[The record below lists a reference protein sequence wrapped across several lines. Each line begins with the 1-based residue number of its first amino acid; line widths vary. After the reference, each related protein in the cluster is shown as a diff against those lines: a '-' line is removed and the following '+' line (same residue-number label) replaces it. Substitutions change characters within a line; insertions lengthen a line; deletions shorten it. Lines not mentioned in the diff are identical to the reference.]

1 MRLFIVFLV
10 ALFAAGPSAYAS
22 PTGFVYALDPATGC
36 NTCEGPQVLVFD
48 GGTTRLVTKIP
59 LDKGTTPAGIAISPD
74 GAHLYVTEI
83 GLGTRMVVINAR
95 THAIVATYPV
105 SVVGLLAVN
114 NNDTAVYIR
123 AGTSLARFD
132 TATHTITA
140 TAVVGNGG
148 GISFNRLANAVVV
161 PAATSATTG
170 ALVEYDPITLT
181 QIRAVAIHDNP
192 AGVRPSRSG
201 SQLYV
206 TLVALAGSPAGLIT
220 LNAATL
226 AIDRDLVLGPNPH
239 INAADAPTRQAV
251 YLAGRFEVL
260 EVSTVSQIS
269 TPIPLPDFTTATAI
283 AIPPGEKYA
292 FTTDARLNATGLTAV
307 TAIDLDTRTTVMTYP
322 LEGPP
327 GFDLMTSTPDGVSS
341 CTYRLDSA
349 YASFNQAQADPVP
362 IRLTTGCAWVASS
375 DAPWVHFSAS
385 SGPASATIVLS
396 ADANVSGQTRRATV
410 TIGGQTVA
418 VTQGAQDAAPAFGV
432 IDTPLEGASGLSGAI
447 AITGWALDDLGVQAV
462 YIYRDPVPGEPATQI
477 PIGTATLVEGARPD
491 VQAIFPTLPFASR
504 AGWGYQLLTNVLPPS
519 SDGSYRL
526 YVYVGDLDRH
536 STFLGTRTI
545 HLSNGAPIQPFG
557 AIDTPGQGETVSGVI
572 TNWGWAL
579 PGLLSGI
586 PADGSTIN
594 VVIDGIVVGHPTYGL
609 DRPDIVALFPSNPGR
624 HTAVGFFT
632 IDTTTLTNGV
642 HTIAWVVRDIRGRVE
657 GIGSRYFTVYN
668 P

>member
-1 MRLFIVFLV
+1 MKLFIALLV
-10 ALFAAGPSAYAS
+10 ALLAAGARASAS
-22 PTGFVYALDPATGC
+22 TTGFAYALDPATGC
-36 NTCEGPQVLVFD
+36 GTCEGPQVLVFD

-59 LDKGTTPAGIAISPD
+59 LDKGFTPVGIAISPD
-74 GAHLYVTEI
+74 GAHLYVSQI
-83 GLGTRMVVINAR
+83 GLATRMIVIDAR
-95 THAIVATYPV
+95 THAIVAKYPV
-105 SVVGLLAVN
+105 SAAGLLAVN
-114 NNDTAVYIR
+114 NDDTAVYIR
-123 AGTSLARFD
+123 VGTSLARFD

-148 GISFNRLANAVVV
+148 GISFNRVANAVVV
-161 PAATSATTG
+161 PVATDPGTG

-181 QIRAVAIHDNP
+181 QIRAVAVRDNP
-192 AGVRPSRSG
+192 TSVSLSRTG

-206 TLVALAGSPAGLIT
+206 PLNAGFGKPAGLIT

-226 AIDRDLVLGPNPH
+226 AVESDRVLGPNPR
-239 INAADAPTRQAV
+239 IGAAEAPTRQAV

-260 EVSTVSQIS
+260 EVSTVSQS
-269 TPIPLPDFTTATAI
+269 FTAMPLPDFTSATAI

-292 FTTDARLNATGLTAV
+292 FTTNARLNATGLTAV
-307 TAIDLDTRTTVMTYP
+307 TAIDLDTRTMVMTY
-322 LEGPP
+322 LLDGPP

-349 YASFNQAQADPVP
+349 YASFNQAQADPVT

-375 DAPWVHFSAS
+375 DAPWIHLSAS
-385 SGPASATIVLS
+385 SGPASAAIVLS
-396 ADANVSGQTRRATV
+396 VDANLTGQTRRATV

-418 VTQGAQDAAPAFGV
+418 VTQGAQDVTPAFGV

-462 YIYRDPVPGEPATQI
+462 YIYRDPLPGEPATQI

-504 AGWGYQLLTNVLPPS
+504 AGWGYQLLTNTLPPS

-526 YVYVGDLDRH
+526 WVYVADLDRH
-536 STFLGTRTI
+536 STFLGTRVI
-545 HLSNGAPIQPFG
+545 HVNNATATLPFG

-579 PGLLSGI
+579 TPPPANI
-586 PADGSTIN
+586 PADGSTID
-594 VVIDGIVVGHPTYGL
+594 VLVDGTSLGHPTYGL
-609 DRPDIVALFPSNPGR
+609 DRPDIAALFPGYANTHS
-624 HTAVGFFT
+624 AVGFFT
-632 IDTTTLTNGV
+632 IDTATLTNGV
-642 HTIAWVVRDIRGRVE
+642 HTIAWVVRDSLGRTQ
-657 GIGSRYFTVYN
+657 GIGSRYFTVFN